1 MDVKEGSQ
9 CPPIQRLPLSEHI
22 KLMELE
28 HQVDG
33 IFGLFLGQVGKDFF
47 QQFVDFFLELTH
59 QPFFL
64 AFGGEEVVELSVDIG
79 FFIYN
84 EENVVEEGSYQ
95 QSILSVHNPSED
107 IELLLNLQ
115 PVIAEDMLEVVLIF
129 LRVTTD
135 DGQK

>member
-1 MDVKEGSQ
+1 
-9 CPPIQRLPLSEHI
+9 
-22 KLMELE
+22 MELE

-95 QSILSVHNPSED
+95 QSILSVNNPSED